1 MQIMV
6 VSSNCVVNFTITAD
20 KLQKLTLMSIMNLLE
35 TRYQKN
41 KALNL
46 LTGNSDPDS
55 MKTLS

>member
-1 MQIMV
+1 MV